1 MNLLSLVSFLYLIV
15 NFSSALRCQYVSLTS
30 VRLAGWPASPVACAP
45 FLLQLVRPK
54 STPNCCASQRKP
66 LNCGNGEFWWKII
79 ARMTKSFTFLSRIY
93 IICWNYTQEVSTD
106 FLPSTPLWM
115 PCMPSPQNLIVYER
129 SVDAEHALLMDM
141 FLSFSLSQMA
151 TCHAC
156 NKTSR
161 YKGVN
166 RDFIATFAK
175 THNTPGSAGKHKTP
189 QSTSRSSMNAHKT
202 PGKDRAPAHT
212 PR

>member
-1 MNLLSLVSFLYLIV
+1 
-15 NFSSALRCQYVSLTS
+15 
-30 VRLAGWPASPVACAP
+30 
-45 FLLQLVRPK
+45 
-54 STPNCCASQRKP
+54 
-66 LNCGNGEFWWKII
+66 
-79 ARMTKSFTFLSRIY
+79 
-93 IICWNYTQEVSTD
+93 
-106 FLPSTPLWM
+106 
-115 PCMPSPQNLIVYER
+115 MPSPQNLIVYER
-129 SVDAEHALLMDM
+129 SVDAEHALLMDV